1 LKVTDDRDD
10 PDSEMVSVYSDAISE
25 LTTKTADTTNPLDDE
40 STKKSE
46 TKSKKQKM
54 PSLDLL
60 ERVEGMYRLLDLIAE
75 QGSGGAGEFDLSL
88 LMKIIV
94 DNCISR
100 EDYHRAGFNR

>member
-1 LKVTDDRDD
+1 MDDRDD

-25 LTTKTADTTNPLDDE
+25 LTTKTADTTNPLNDDDD
-40 STKKSE
+40 SIKKSQ
-46 TKSKKQKM
+46 TRSKKQMM

-60 ERVEGMYRLLDLIAE
+60 ERVEGMYRLLDLIPE
-75 QGSGGAGEFDLSL
+75 QGSGGAGEFDLCL

-100 EDYHRAGFNR
+100 EDYHRARFNR